1 MNRAGSIDRIANAR
15 SCWVDD
21 IDFVPNSAISHKCD
35 SHGHRGSTQ
44 VLESQ
49 RNCAILHGMIAPR
62 LAAASAALS
71 LALAPL
77 AAHAELAVGA
87 TAPDF
92 TTEGALAGKP
102 LPVSLQALL
111 AKGPVVLYFYPKAF
125 TPGCTMEAHAFA
137 DASADFAKA
146 GATVVG
152 MSNDTIDALE
162 KFSSLDCR
170 DKFTVAAASPAVIK
184 AYDVALM
191 NKGAD
196 TGLANRT
203 SYVITPDGRIV
214 YAHTDMD
221 WHSHVE
227 QTLAMVQKLN
237 KEH

>member
-1 MNRAGSIDRIANAR
+1 
-15 SCWVDD
+15 
-21 IDFVPNSAISHKCD
+21 
-35 SHGHRGSTQ
+35 
-44 VLESQ
+44 
-49 RNCAILHGMIAPR
+49 MIPHR
-62 LAAASAALS
+62 LAAATAALS

-77 AAHAELAVGA
+77 AAHAELAVG
-87 TAPDF
+87 TMAPDF
-92 TTEGALAGKP
+92 TTQGALAGKP
-102 LPVSLQALL
+102 LPVSLKALL
-111 AKGPVVLYFYPKAF
+111 AKGAVVLYFYPKAF

-137 DASADFAKA
+137 DASADFARA

-170 DKFTVAAASPAVIK
+170 DKFTVASASPEVIK
-184 AYDVALM
+184 AYDVPLI
-191 NKGAD
+191 NKGAN
-196 TGLANRT
+196 TGLSSRT

-227 QTLAMVQKLN
+227 QTLAVVRALN